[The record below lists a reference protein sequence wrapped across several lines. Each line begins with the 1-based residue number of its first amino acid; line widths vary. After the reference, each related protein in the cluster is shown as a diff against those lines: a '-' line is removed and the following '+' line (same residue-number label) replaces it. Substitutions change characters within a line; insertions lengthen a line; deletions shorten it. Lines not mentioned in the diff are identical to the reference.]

1 MGRKSSLTDKQWA
14 EIGERL
20 VKGEAGRV
28 LAREYGISEAAI
40 RKRAKQEGWDQL
52 AVSADSKAVSLG
64 SLDQMASAGFVYVIF
79 IDTGVQRLYK
89 IGMAKHFSTR
99 FSQHQCSSPFEIR
112 VAVCYFV
119 GSMRAEE
126 RTLHMKFSEK
136 HVRGEW
142 YALSQAD
149 LREIGARSVLE

>member
-52 AVSADSKAVSLG
+52 AVSADSKAS
-64 SLDQMASAGFVYVIF
+64 
-79 IDTGVQRLYK
+79 R
-89 IGMAKHFSTR
+89 
-99 FSQHQCSSPFEIR
+99 
-112 VAVCYFV
+112 
-119 GSMRAEE
+119 
-126 RTLHMKFSEK
+126 
-136 HVRGEW
+136 W
-142 YALSQAD
+142 
-149 LREIGARSVLE
+149 ARSIRWRLPASCMSFSLIQVCSGFTKLGWQSISPPDLVNISALHRLRSESQSVTSWVACVLKSGRFT